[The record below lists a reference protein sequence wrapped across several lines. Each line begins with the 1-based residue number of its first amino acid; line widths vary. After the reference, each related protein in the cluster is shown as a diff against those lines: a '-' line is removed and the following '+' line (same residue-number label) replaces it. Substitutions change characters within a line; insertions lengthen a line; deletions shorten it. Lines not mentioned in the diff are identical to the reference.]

1 MEYLTLPLV
10 LRNGYFSK
18 SDLHDSIADSIGLI
32 LSTRKGALPFDPEYG
47 CALWDK
53 EYSDLYTAN
62 RSEIQAS
69 VRQAIS
75 QFEQRIFNVTVSL
88 IKVESGTRHS
98 LGVAVRVTGNF
109 KDDSEEKKF
118 EEVFIIG

>member
-10 LRNGYFSK
+10 LRNGYFPK
-18 SDLHDSIADSIGLI
+18 SDLYDSIADSIGLL
-32 LSTRKGALPFDPEYG
+32 LSTRKGSLPFDPEYG
-47 CALWDK
+47 CALWEK
-53 EYSDLYTAN
+53 EYSDLFSAN

-109 KDDSEEKKF
+109 RDDSEEKKF